1 MESRRSIVNKKSITN
16 KGDHKSEN
24 TQTTNTTHPQEFY
37 DDADEQLAIAIQE
50 SVNNAYEHEKLM
62 HLKLQEEADAEYA
75 RQLAAEF
82 EGEEVNHANMNFNS
96 DIANDGND
104 GNDGDDGDNMD
115 DVLEEIARMESQE
128 RLKAT
133 GHAYNGKTNIS
144 RVFAD
149 EDEEEVQIRA
159 KVKKETEL
167 REWRAERARQDAA
180 YAAAEEQD
188 RLNANIT
195 HHAKYLHHNVNTTAD
210 HMHIPITVNEIQHEL
225 AHEQEPDSESELIPL
240 SKEEMRRAR
249 IEFFAAK
256 SVDKNL

>member
-24 TQTTNTTHPQEFY
+24 TQTTNTTNTTHPQEFY

-50 SVNNAYEHEKLM
+50 SVNDAHEHEKLM

-96 DIANDGND
+96 DIANNGN
-104 GNDGDDGDNMD
+104 DGDNMD
-115 DVLEEIARMESQE
+115 DVLEEIARMEAQE

-188 RLNANIT
+188 RLKANIAQ
-195 HHAKYLHHNVNTTAD
+195 HA
-210 HMHIPITVNEIQHEL
+210 I
-225 AHEQEPDSESELIPL
+225 AHEPEPDSEPEPEPDSESELIPL
-240 SKEEMRRAR
+240 SKEEMRQAR